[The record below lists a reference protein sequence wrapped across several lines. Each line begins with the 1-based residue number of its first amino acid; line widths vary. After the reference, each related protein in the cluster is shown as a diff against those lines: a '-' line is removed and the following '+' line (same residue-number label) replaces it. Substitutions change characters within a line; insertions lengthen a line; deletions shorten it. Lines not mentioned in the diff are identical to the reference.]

1 MRIISFIFILISFN
15 VSANSLI
22 LGGVSYHPAKY
33 YKDGAHAVE
42 FNSRHDIF
50 ALELSGV
57 VVGKMEN
64 SYYENVKFA
73 GYQKTFA
80 TYGPLDL
87 GVIGLLSEGYELSIL
102 PRVGEY
108 ALGNQQ
114 KINMTTTLTTE
125 DKK

>member
-1 MRIISFIFILISFN
+1 MRSISFIFILISFN
-15 VSANSLI
+15 VSADSLI

-33 YKDGAHAVE
+33 YEDGARAVK

-73 GYQKTFA
+73 GYHSEPFA
-80 TYGPLDL
+80 VGPVKF
-87 GVIGLLSEGYELSIL
+87 GAVGIITEGYEILDIPRIGDYTTSIRIL
-102 PRVGEY
+102 HI
-108 ALGNQQ
+108 LN
-114 KINMTTTLTTE
+114 
-125 DKK
+125 